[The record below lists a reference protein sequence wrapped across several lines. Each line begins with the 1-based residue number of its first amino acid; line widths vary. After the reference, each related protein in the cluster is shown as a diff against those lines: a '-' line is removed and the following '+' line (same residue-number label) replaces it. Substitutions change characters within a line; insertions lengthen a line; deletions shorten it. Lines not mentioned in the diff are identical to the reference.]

1 MVIKDFIIEWW
12 IQAVFGI
19 ILTGLTVAV
28 KNIVKGNKKRDQ
40 ENKKEQEAI
49 KMGIKTMLYYNICK
63 EATDIK
69 NRGKIKREEIRDL
82 EYLLKSYSNLG
93 GNGVA
98 KKLYEECMEL
108 PVEIYY

>member
-28 KNIVKGNKKRDQ
+28 KNIVRENKKRDQ

-49 KMGIKTMLYYNICK
+49 KMGIKTMLYYNICNVYSLHTHK
-63 EATDIK
+63 RIEAI
-69 NRGKIKREEIRDL
+69 
-82 EYLLKSYSNLG
+82 Y
-93 GNGVA
+93 GN
-98 KKLYEECMEL
+98 
-108 PVEIYY
+108 

>member
-28 KNIVKGNKKRDQ
+28 KNIVKENKKRDL

-63 EATDIK
+63 EATEIK
-69 NRGKIKREEIRDL
+69 NRGFIKKEEIRDL
-82 EYLLKSYSNLG
+82 EYLFKSYTSLG

-98 KKLYEECMEL
+98 QKLYLECMDL
-108 PVEIYY
+108 PSQL

>member
-12 IQAVFGI
+12 IQAVFGV

-28 KNIVKGNKKRDQ
+28 KNIVKENKKRDE

-69 NRGKIKREEIRDL
+69 NRGTIKREEIRDL
-82 EYLLKSYSNLG
+82 EYLFKSYSNLG

>member
-28 KNIVKGNKKRDQ
+28 KNIVRENKKRDQ

-49 KMGIKTMLYYNICK
+49 KMGIKTILYYNICK
-63 EATDIK
+63 EAADIK

-82 EYLLKSYSNLG
+82 EYLFKSYSNLG

>member
-28 KNIVKGNKKRDQ
+28 KNIVKENKKRDQ

-49 KMGIKTMLYYNICK
+49 KMGIKPCFITTFVKKQQILRT
-63 EATDIK
+63 E
-69 NRGKIKREEIRDL
+69 GK
-82 EYLLKSYSNLG
+82 
-93 GNGVA
+93 
-98 KKLYEECMEL
+98 
-108 PVEIYY
+108 